1 MIRVKEGYQDMQFS
15 KRLDLFGDE
24 IFAALNERKVELEAQ
39 GRTIYNLSVGTPDF
53 APAEHIRKAM
63 MDAAA
68 DPQNWKYSL
77 RDLPELLDAVCGYY
91 KRRFGV
97 EITPDQ
103 VASCA
108 GSQEGVGH
116 IGMVLCDEGDT
127 VLLPTPCYPV
137 FIAGSLLGGA
147 KPWYYPLTKEHG
159 FLPYVK
165 DIPEDV
171 ARKAKYMIVS
181 LPANPVGSVGTP
193 ELYAELVAFAKKYDI
208 LIIHDNAY
216 SDIIFDGAVGNSFFN
231 TPGAM
236 DVGVEFFSLSKS
248 FNVTGA
254 RIGFLVGREDV
265 VSAFAKLRSQIDFGM
280 FFPIQK
286 AAIACLNGPRDE
298 VEAQRLKYQERRD
311 ALCDGLEDLGWERP
325 NAHGSMFV
333 WAKLPGGRTDSM
345 AFCEELMEKAGV
357 VVTPGA
363 SFGPSGEGHVRMAL
377 VLPPDQIALAV
388 EAIREA
394 GLY

>member
-1 MIRVKEGYQDMQFS
+1 MQAS
-15 KRLDLFGDE
+15 QRLDRFGAE
-24 IFAALNERKVELEAQ
+24 VFASLNNKLLTLKAQ
-39 GRTIYNLSVGTPDF
+39 GKTIYNMSVGTPDF
-53 APAEHIRKAM
+53 KPYDHVVEALTQ
-63 MDAAA
+63 AAQ
-68 DPQNWKYSL
+68 DPEMWKYAL
-77 RDLPELLDAVCGYY
+77 RDLPELKQAVCDYY
-91 KRRFGV
+91 ERRFGV
-97 EITPDQ
+97 LGITPSMVQ
-103 VASCA
+103 SCN
-108 GSQEGVGH
+108 GTQEGVGH
-116 IGMVLCDEGDT
+116 LGLALLDPGDT
-127 VLLPTPCYPV
+127 ILVPDPCYPV
-137 FIAGSLLGGA
+137 FEAGA
-147 KPWYYPLTKEHG
+147 KIADAKLEYYPLVAEHNY
-159 FLPYVK
+159 LPYVAGI
-165 DIPEDV
+165 DPEV
-171 ARKAKYMIVS
+171 ADRAKYMIVS
-181 LPANPVGSVGTP
+181 LPANPVGSVGMP
-193 ELYAELVAFAKKYDI
+193 EVYEEIIAFAREHDL
-208 LIIHDNAY
+208 LIVHDNAY
-216 SDIIFDGAVGNSFFN
+216 SDIVFDGEPGGSFLQY
-231 TPGAM
+231 PGALE
-236 DVGVEFFSLSKS
+236 VGVEFFSLSKS

-265 VSAFAKLRSQIDFGM
+265 VSAFAKLRGQIDFGM

-311 ALCDGLEDLGWERP
+311 ALCDGLENLGWERP

>member
-1 MIRVKEGYQDMQFS
+1 MQAS
-15 KRLDLFGDE
+15 QRLDRFGAE
-24 IFAALNERKVELEAQ
+24 VFASLNNKLLALKAQ
-39 GRTIYNLSVGTPDF
+39 GKTIYNMSVGTPDF
-53 APAEHIRKAM
+53 KPYDHVVEALTR
-63 MDAAA
+63 AAQ
-68 DPQNWKYSL
+68 DPEMWKYAL
-77 RDLPELLDAVCGYY
+77 RDLPELKQAVCDYY
-91 KRRFGV
+91 ERRFGV
-97 EITPDQ
+97 SGITPSMVQ
-103 VASCA
+103 SCN
-108 GSQEGVGH
+108 GTQEGVGH
-116 IGMVLCDEGDT
+116 LGLALLDPGDT
-127 VLLPTPCYPV
+127 ILVPDPCYPV
-137 FIAGSLLGGA
+137 FEAGA
-147 KPWYYPLTKEHG
+147 KIADAKLEYYPLIAEHNY
-159 FLPYVK
+159 LPYVA
-165 DIPEDV
+165 DIDPEV
-171 ARKAKYMIVS
+171 ADRAKYMIVS

-193 ELYAELVAFAKKYDI
+193 EVYEEIIAFAREHDL
-208 LIIHDNAY
+208 LIVHDNAY
-216 SDIIFDGAVGNSFFN
+216 SDIVFDGDPGGSFLQY
-231 TPGAM
+231 PGALE
-236 DVGVEFFSLSKS
+236 VGVEFFSLSKS

-298 VEAQRLKYQERRD
+298 VEAQRLKYQDRRD

-394 GLY
+394 DLY

>member
-1 MIRVKEGYQDMQFS
+1 MEFS

-24 IFAALNERKVELEAQ
+24 IFAALNERKVALEAQ

-97 EITPDQ
+97 EIAPDQ

-181 LPANPVGSVGTP
+181 LPANPVGSVGSP

-298 VEAQRLKYQERRD
+298 VEAQRLRYQERRD
-311 ALCDGLEDLGWERP
+311 ALCDGLEGLGWERP

-345 AFCEELMEKAGV
+345 VFCEELMEKAGV